1 MSEKVHYEPAKIMI
15 TGNKY
20 MITQVPIETNMLNN
34 NVCLPKIRNQNVQCC
49 FLVLELRIRQCYTG
63 YFQIHTGYPEIT
75 NATENNQCRLNQ

>member
-34 NVCLPKIRNQNVQCC
+34 KVCLPKFRKQMSNIVF
-49 FLVLELRIRQCYTG
+49 FLVLE
-63 YFQIHTGYPEIT
+63 
-75 NATENNQCRLNQ
+75 